1 MKKGLLFFLYISLLL
16 SLAYKLSSQN
26 IGIGTTNPQS
36 KLQISDGDVYLDQ
49 IGRGVI
55 LKSPNGSCWRMQVTD
70 AGVSNFTSVTCPE
83 DILSYGGQNYK
94 TKIMPDGRRWMV
106 ENLNI
111 GTMING
117 NLNMSNNSV
126 VEKFC
131 YDNDMSKC
139 TIYGGLYQWGEIMQY
154 MTTQG
159 SQGIC
164 PSGWHIPTQM
174 ELSTLQNALPN
185 LDKGSRISSNSEYW
199 VDGELEQSPFFGTSG
214 FGSIPSGN
222 RLSNGTFGNL
232 GRNGFF
238 WSSSQFDANFANIII
253 LYNFGTYIG
262 NFATEKVSGF
272 SVRCIKD

>member
-185 LDKGSRISSNSEYW
+185 LDKGSRIRTKSFFRNKRIRVNSKW
-199 VDGELEQSPFFGTSG
+199 
-214 FGSIPSGN
+214 
-222 RLSNGTFGNL
+222 
-232 GRNGFF
+232 
-238 WSSSQFDANFANIII
+238 
-253 LYNFGTYIG
+253 
-262 NFATEKVSGF
+262 
-272 SVRCIKD
+272 